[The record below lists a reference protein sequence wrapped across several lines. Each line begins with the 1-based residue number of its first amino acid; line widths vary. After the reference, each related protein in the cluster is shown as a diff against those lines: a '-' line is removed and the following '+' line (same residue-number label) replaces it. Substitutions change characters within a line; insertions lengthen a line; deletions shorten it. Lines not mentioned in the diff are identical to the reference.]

1 VLVLQLPLQKKSM
14 RRISFVLFPVAVYL
28 LGCAANN
35 VTTED
40 GFKKY
45 FDSAGI
51 TGSFGLF
58 DNAQGQFTIYNLA
71 AFKDS
76 VYLPASTFKI
86 VNALVGIE
94 TGRIS
99 NENMVIKWD
108 GVVRVFPNGD
118 TAAGWNKDLSMKEAF
133 KASAVPWYQE
143 LARRIGRDTMQ
154 HWLDTLGYG
163 QRYGKFTIGK
173 NLDTFWLDNTLQVTA
188 DEELGLVKKLYFD
201 QLPFFKST
209 QQMVKN
215 VMLQEENANYKLSY
229 KTGWGFQSNGRA
241 IGWMV
246 GWIEENR
253 HPYFFALQLVAPN
266 RQYDMKT
273 VREAIFKKIMTDLGF
288 FKGKK

>member
-1 VLVLQLPLQKKSM
+1 M
-14 RRISFVLFPVAVYL
+14 RRTSFVLLPLAFYL

-40 GFKKY
+40 SFKKY
-45 FDSAGI
+45 FDSAGV
-51 TGSFGLF
+51 TGCFGLF
-58 DNAQGQFTIYNLA
+58 DNAQGQFTIYNLP

-76 VYLPASTFKI
+76 AYLPASTFKI

-99 NENMVIKWD
+99 NENMVIQWD

-118 TAAGWNKDLSMKEAF
+118 TATAWNRDLTMKEAF
-133 KASAVPWYQE
+133 KVSAVPWYQE

-163 QRYGKFTIGK
+163 QRYGKFSIAK
-173 NLDTFWLDNTLQVTA
+173 NLDTFWLDNTLRVTA

-215 VMLQEENANYKLSY
+215 MMLKEENANYKLSY
-229 KTGWGFQSNGRA
+229 KTGWGFQPNGHA
-241 IGWMV
+241 VGWMV

-253 HPYFFALQLVAPN
+253 HPYFFALQLIAPN

-273 VREAIFKKIMTDLGF
+273 GREAIFKKIMTDLGF